1 MMFSVKFVWPC
12 TIPTLKL
19 PFIKMRK
26 LVFLQLIY
34 FCQAMRLNQCVKAAL
49 LSSLLFVGSFRA
61 IAQEKWSFERCV
73 AFALEHNLTIKQ
85 SELQRRLAAL
95 TLQQNQLSQL
105 PTINGGADVGY
116 NFGRSIN
123 PTTNSFDN
131 TTLFSSGLSLSA
143 GANLFNFFRVQN
155 NIKGSKYELEA
166 STFLLEK
173 ARNDMSFNIANAFLQ
188 ILLANEQV
196 KISES
201 QVALSSSQLDN
212 TKKLVAAGSV
222 PESNQADLEAQLA
235 RDSSTLVS
243 ARNQAIITVLQMKA
257 ILNLDFNIPFE
268 PEIPA
273 NIKETPVLDIAQ
285 TAPEM
290 VFSAALSTQPQAKAD
305 RSRVLSY
312 ERYLAATKAQQYPS
326 LRAAGSMGT
335 NYASTSREV
344 FGAPVFNG
352 YDTIAAVSVGGAEY
366 GVYQPNYSFN
376 THKTPFGTQI
386 NNNFRQYIGLS
397 LNIPILNGWANKSAV
412 NRAKIDLA
420 NQELTQAVNRQ
431 QLRQD
436 VYTAHANAA
445 AALQKYQA
453 AAVTEAASQKAYDF
467 ATKRYNV
474 GLMNSVEYITTQT
487 NLFKAQVDKVSAL
500 YDYIFKI
507 KLLEFYRDQKI
518 TL

>member
-1 MMFSVKFVWPC
+1 M
-12 TIPTLKL
+12 
-19 PFIKMRK
+19 
-26 LVFLQLIY
+26 
-34 FCQAMRLNQCVKAAL
+34 KAAM
-49 LSSLLFVGSFRA
+49 LSALLFVGSFRA
-61 IAQEKWSFERCV
+61 QAQDKWSFERCV

-85 SELQRRLAAL
+85 SVLQKRLAEL
-95 TLQQNQLSQL
+95 VYQQNQLSQL
-105 PTINGGADVGY
+105 PTLNAGADIGY

-155 NIKGSKYELEA
+155 NIKGSRYEMEA
-166 STFLLEK
+166 SNFLLER

-196 KISES
+196 KIGES
-201 QVALSSSQLDN
+201 QVALSTSQLEN

-235 RDSSTLVS
+235 RDSSTLVT
-243 ARNQAIITVLQMKA
+243 ARNQAVISVLTLKA

-268 PEIPA
+268 PEVPA
-273 NIKETPVLDIAQ
+273 NIKTTPVLDIAQ

-290 VFSAALSTQPQAKAD
+290 VFSAALSNQPQTKAD
-305 RSRVLSY
+305 RANVMAS
-312 ERYLAATKAQQYPS
+312 ERYLAAARALQYPS
-326 LRAAGSMGT
+326 LRAAGSLGT
-335 NYASTSREV
+335 NYASTSQEV

-352 YDTIAAVSVGGAEY
+352 FDTIAAVNVGGSEY
-366 GVYQPNYSFN
+366 GVYQPSYGFN
-376 THKTPFGTQI
+376 TRKTPFGTQI
-386 NNNFRQYIGLS
+386 GNNFRQYIGLS
-397 LNIPILNGWANKSAV
+397 LNIPILNGWANRSAV
-412 NRAKIDLA
+412 LRAKIDVE
-420 NQELTQAVNRQ
+420 NRELTQAVNRQ

-445 AALQKYQA
+445 AALQKFHA
-453 AAVTEAASQKAYDF
+453 AESTERASQKAFDF

-487 NLFKAQVDKVSAL
+487 NLNKAQIDKVSAL